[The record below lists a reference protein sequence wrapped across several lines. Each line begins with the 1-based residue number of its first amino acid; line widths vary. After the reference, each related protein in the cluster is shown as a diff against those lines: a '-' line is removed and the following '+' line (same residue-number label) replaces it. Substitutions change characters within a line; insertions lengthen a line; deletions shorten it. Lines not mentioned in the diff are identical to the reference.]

1 MVGGRTKKRESTAR
15 RVERRERWEIRE
27 KGGGIGKW
35 FARIERERERR
46 AWSGKKGWKKAV
58 EEIEEEEEDRASE
71 CNWLEL
77 ALSCQSSSF
86 SAWSLSARI

>member
-1 MVGGRTKKRESTAR
+1 MEKSESGIVRIKREK
-15 RVERRERWEIRE
+15 ERE
-27 KGGGIGKW
+27 KQLG
-35 FARIERERERR
+35 EE
-46 AWSGKKGWKKAV
+46 KGCKKAV

-86 SAWSLSARI
+86 SARSLSARI

>member
-1 MVGGRTKKRESTAR
+1 MGN
-15 RVERRERWEIRE
+15 
-27 KGGGIGKW
+27 KGKGWRNRKVV
-35 FARIERERERR
+35 RSNRERERERR

-86 SAWSLSARI
+86 SARSLSARI

>member
-1 MVGGRTKKRESTAR
+1 MGESESGIVRIKR
-15 RVERRERWEIRE
+15 
-27 KGGGIGKW
+27 
-35 FARIERERERR
+35 ERERENILER
-46 AWSGKKGWKKAV
+46 KKKWWKKAV

-86 SAWSLSARI
+86 SARSLSARI